1 MQSQIQALSH
11 AVEPERAKC
20 IVVEDLVKSY
30 KRGRVRALDGL
41 SLDIYEGE
49 IFGLIGPNG
58 AGKSTLMGC
67 LLGLL
72 KPESGSISI
81 LGMPPGFLSTRRMTG
96 YAPERP
102 DFEGWMTARQFLE
115 YHHMLAGRD
124 RTSREREIDS
134 LLTRVALASNV
145 WDRRISTYSRGMLQ
159 RLNIAQMLLG
169 EPRLLLLDEP
179 TLGLDPLGVV
189 QVRKVLMEL
198 RQSGVTAIINSH
210 QLDEIERL
218 CDRVA
223 FIRDGKIC
231 SVQHLNADRSEEYTL
246 KVRWNKD
253 RASENVGEAIA
264 AAAGAAGVCL
274 KELTHSSASFLLTS
288 ESAHNILRELI
299 SRGVMIEEAVP
310 ERTRLEQLFEI
321 GGQDE

>member
-11 AVEPERAKC
+11 ATAPEPTKC
-20 IVVEDLVKSY
+20 IVVQDLVKSY
-30 KRGRVRALDGL
+30 KRGRVRALLGL

-72 KPESGSISI
+72 KPDSGSISI
-81 LGMPPGFLSTRRMTG
+81 LGMPPGFLPTRRITG

-115 YHHMLAGRD
+115 YHHMLSGRD
-124 RTSREREIDS
+124 RLSRDQEIDA
-134 LLTRVALASNV
+134 LLMRVALPSNV
-145 WDRRISTYSRGMLQ
+145 WHRRISTYSRGMLQ

-169 EPRLLLLDEP
+169 QPRLLLLDEP

-189 QVRKVLMEL
+189 QVRKVLMGL
-198 RQSGVTAIINSH
+198 RETGVTAIINSH

-231 SVQHLNADRSEEYTL
+231 SVQHLNKDREEEYTL
-246 KVRWNKD
+246 KVRWNRD
-253 RASENVGEAIA
+253 RASDNVADAVAE
-264 AAAGAAGVCL
+264 AAGAAGVCL
-274 KELTHSSASFLLTS
+274 KELTLSSASFTLAQ
-288 ESAHNILRELI
+288 ESAHALLRELI

-310 ERTRLEQLFEI
+310 ERTRLEQLFEM
-321 GGQDE
+321 GGQNE